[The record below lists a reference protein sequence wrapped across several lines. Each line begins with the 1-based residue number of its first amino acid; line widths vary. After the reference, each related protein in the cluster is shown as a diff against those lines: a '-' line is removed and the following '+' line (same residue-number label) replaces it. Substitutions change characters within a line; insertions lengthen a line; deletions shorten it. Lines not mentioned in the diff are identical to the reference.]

1 MTMGN
6 ETGLSLGNDSGAV
19 AHVLVIDDDRKIT
32 AALRRGLAYQG
43 YRVDVAHDGTAGLEL
58 ARRWAPD
65 VVILDI
71 LMPGIDGLE
80 VCRRLRAG
88 GDVRVL
94 LLTARDSI
102 EDRVV
107 GLETGADD
115 YLVKPFAFAEL
126 LARVRVL
133 LRRRQGD
140 APPLLLRYGD
150 LEVDTA
156 GRTARRGGRAIALTT
171 TEYELLDL
179 LLRHPRQVLTR
190 DHLLDGVWGRDAAV
204 DPHVLEVYIGY
215 LRQKLEAGDEPR
227 LIQTVRGAGYVLRE
241 P

>member
-1 MTMGN
+1 MGD
-6 ETGLSLGNDSGAV
+6 EAGLSVGNDSGAV

-58 ARRWAPD
+58 ARRGAPD

-71 LMPGIDGLE
+71 LMPGLDGLE

-102 EDRVV
+102 EDRVR
-107 GLETGADD
+107 GLENGADD

-133 LRRRQGD
+133 LRRRQAD
-140 APPLLLRYGD
+140 ASPLLRYGD
-150 LEVDTA
+150 LELDTA
-156 GRTARRGGRAIALTT
+156 GRQARRGVRTIALTT

-190 DHLLDGVWGRDAAV
+190 DHFLDHVWGHAAVV
-204 DPHVLEVYIGY
+204 DPHVVEVYIGY
-215 LRQKLEAGDEPR
+215 LRHKLEANGEPR

-241 P
+241 S

>member
-1 MTMGN
+1 MV
-6 ETGLSLGNDSGAV
+6 GAT

-43 YRVDVAHDGTAGLEL
+43 YRIDVAHSGPEGLEL

-71 LMPGIDGLE
+71 LMPGLDGLE

-88 GDVRVL
+88 DDVPIL
-94 LLTARDSI
+94 LLTARDSV
-102 EDRVV
+102 EDRVL

-133 LRRRQGD
+133 LRRRQAE
-140 APPLLLRYGD
+140 APPLLRFGD
-150 LEVDTA
+150 LELDTA
-156 GRTARRGGRAIALTT
+156 GRQAHRGGRTIALTT
-171 TEYELLDL
+171 TEYELLEL
-179 LLRHPRQVLTR
+179 LLRHPRQVLSR
-190 DHLLDGVWGRDAAV
+190 DQMLERVWGLDTEV
-204 DPHVLEVYIGY
+204 ETHVLEVYVGY
-215 LRQKLEAGDEPR
+215 LRQKLEAGGEPR

-241 P
+241 A

>member
-1 MTMGN
+1 V
-6 ETGLSLGNDSGAV
+6 DGA
-19 AHVLVIDDDRKIT
+19 AARILVIDDDSKIT
-32 AALRRGLAYQG
+32 DVVRRGLAYQG
-43 YRVDVAHDGTAGLEL
+43 YRVDVAHGGAEGLES
-58 ARRWAPD
+58 AQQWAPD

-71 LMPGIDGLE
+71 LMPGLDGLE
-80 VCRRLRAG
+80 VCRRLRTG
-88 GDVRVL
+88 GDVPIL
-94 LLTARDSI
+94 LLTARDSV
-102 EDRVV
+102 EDRVL

-133 LRRRQGD
+133 LRRRQAVD
-140 APPLLLRYGD
+140 SPLLRYSD

-156 GRTARRGGRAIALTT
+156 GRLARRGGRAIALTT

-190 DHLLDGVWGRDAAV
+190 SQLLDGVWGRDAAV

-215 LRQKLEAGDEPR
+215 LRQKLEAAGESR
-227 LIQTVRGAGYVLRE
+227 LIQTVRGAGYVVRE
-241 P
+241 S